1 MVHSLTPP
9 ARPQPAIAHTLDFLH
24 SCPAYGGIV
33 TSFHR
38 MQSSTCAAAG
48 TDDAAILA
56 VVSIFLLYNV
66 ADLLI
71 HSVVFAR
78 RLS

>member
-48 TDDAAILA
+48 TDDAAVLTVVCLFLA
-56 VVSIFLLYNV
+56 YSTI
-66 ADLLI
+66 DLLV

>member
-1 MVHSLTPP
+1 
-9 ARPQPAIAHTLDFLH
+9 
-24 SCPAYGGIV
+24 
-33 TSFHR
+33 